1 MYEFVCVFSDNPA
14 FNHTASDFPFNADS
28 KIVWMRAFPLFLSPS
43 PPPHIQ
49 LIFKYLFCIIFFH
62 RVYEE
67 AFKHK
72 TNHLGWE
79 WAFYVWAMDVGEAF
93 GSGVDGER
101 FLNVMESKMNRFAC
115 RTTIKVLK
123 QSRTM
128 GNICFTLID

>member
-1 MYEFVCVFSDNPA
+1 
-14 FNHTASDFPFNADS
+14 
-28 KIVWMRAFPLFLSPS
+28 
-43 PPPHIQ
+43 
-49 LIFKYLFCIIFFH
+49 
-62 RVYEE
+62 
-67 AFKHK
+67 
-72 TNHLGWE
+72 
-79 WAFYVWAMDVGEAF
+79 MDVGEAF